1 MRHFGI
7 SPPVPTRR
15 NRRRMPWTALLT
27 LVLLAAV
34 VIGAFRAI
42 AADLPAVGTRTIG
55 SQTYLVDRN
64 GSTVGQ
70 LKELSPGNWHITDN
84 RGMTVGRVQTPPG
97 SPPHV
102 AGAMAVRR

>member
-1 MRHFGI
+1 
-7 SPPVPTRR
+7 
-15 NRRRMPWTALLT
+15 MPWTALLT
-27 LVLLAAV
+27 LVLLATP
-34 VIGAFRAI
+34 AI

-84 RGMTVGRVQTPPG
+84 RGMTVGKVQTPPG

>member
-7 SPPVPTRR
+7 SPPVPT
-15 NRRRMPWTALLT
+15 RMPWTALLT

-64 GSTVGQ
+64 GNTVGQ
-70 LKELSPGNWHITDN
+70 RRELSPGNWHITDN
-84 RGMTVGRVQTPPG
+84 RGMTVGRVQTP
-97 SPPHV
+97 HV